1 MKILFLNHN
10 YENFGTFYRCY
21 FLGKYLA
28 RRGHEIDIVCASRKN
43 FDLKIKSRIV
53 EPNFRIVTLPRIRLH
68 EYHTGHLLRALIN
81 SGLVMVKNY
90 DILHSFAVAQPA
102 TAVPTVIASYL
113 RNKPIVVD
121 WDDAWEGGLADQHP
135 SLIGR
140 VISYLER
147 EVPKLA
153 DTVTVVSSFLKD
165 VSEKRGY
172 KNVVKIPNGANVDD
186 IKPLEKESAREF
198 LNIPQD
204 INMMLSIGHT
214 YTKSINLML
223 EAFTMALQRMPDLK
237 LYIVGNFGRQGEDIK
252 KIFSAAKDN
261 ITFTGEQPFERVKL
275 YLAAADCLVM
285 PMENSVFEKA
295 RFPIRLGDYMA
306 AGRPIISNAVGE
318 VKDVLSRG
326 CGIIC
331 LPDDV
336 KGFSD
341 IMVRIIEDKRLQRE
355 ISGKARAMADA
366 EYAWGILAQDLE
378 SVYKKLL
385 SNTSVN

>member
-28 RRGHEIDIVCASRKN
+28 RRGHEVDIVCASRKN
-43 FDLKIKSRIV
+43 FDLRIKSKVI

-90 DILHSFAVAQPA
+90 DILHSFTVAQPA
-102 TAVPTVIASYL
+102 TGVPTFIARYFK
-113 RNKPIVVD
+113 NKPIVVD
-121 WDDAWEGGLADQHP
+121 WDDAWEGGLAGQHP

-140 VISYLER
+140 AISYLER

-153 DTVTVVSSFLKD
+153 DTVTVVSGFLKD

-172 KNVVKIPNGANVDD
+172 KNVVKIPNGANVED
-186 IKPLEKESAREF
+186 IKPLKKEASRKF
-198 LNIPQD
+198 LNIQPD
-204 INMMLSIGHT
+204 IKILLSIGHT
-214 YTKSINLML
+214 YTKSISLML
-223 EAFTMALQRMPDLK
+223 DAFTIALQRMPDLK
-237 LYIVGNFGRQGEDIK
+237 LYVVGNFGKQSEDIK
-252 KIFSAAKDN
+252 KRFSAIKDN
-261 ITFTGEQPFERVKL
+261 ITFTGEQSFDMVKF
-275 YLAAADCLVM
+275 YLAAADCLVL
-285 PMENSVFEKA
+285 PMEDSVFEKA

-318 VKDVLSRG
+318 VRHVLSKG
-326 CGIIC
+326 CGITC

-341 IMVRIIEDKRLQRE
+341 IMVRIIEDKRLQKE
-355 ISGKARAMADA
+355 TSSKARAMAEA
-366 EYAWGILAQDLE
+366 EYAWGILVQDLE
-378 SVYKKLL
+378 CVYKKLL
-385 SNTSVN
+385 SEPVVN